1 MHILCNHI
9 VRSKLYSVFL
19 LFNGRYG
26 FSLDYVIPILFYN
39 FLIEKAFLMKLIMA
53 YYIYVNGLTYYI
65 LYRKKS
71 RLSWD

>member
-26 FSLDYVIPILFYN
+26 FSLDYVIPFLFYY

-53 YYIYVNGLTYYI
+53 NYVYVLGNCKEFI
-65 LYRKKS
+65 F
-71 RLSWD
+71 